1 MAFYS
6 KKERQVSLVQDKTN
20 DTVIGLESDVEGN
33 INSNGIIKIDGLFKG
48 DIFTSKDVI
57 IGETGFVKG
66 NIKANNVN
74 LSGKME
80 GNIVSFELLQIDPT
94 GKLTGDIEVK
104 NIAISEGAIFKGR
117 SIMIRDTE
125 KKVEILDN
133 PEDDEKE
140 TCYLEEQ

>member
-33 INSNGIIKIDGLFKG
+33 INSNGIIKIDGLFTG

-74 LSGKME
+74 LSGKVE
-80 GNIVSFELLQIDPT
+80 GNIVSFELLQIEPT

-104 NIAISEGAIFKGR
+104 NIAMLEGAIFKGK
-117 SIMIRDTE
+117 SIMISGTE
-125 KKVEILDN
+125 EKVEILDN
-133 PEDDEKE
+133 LEDDEKE
-140 TCYLEEQ
+140 TCYLEEP